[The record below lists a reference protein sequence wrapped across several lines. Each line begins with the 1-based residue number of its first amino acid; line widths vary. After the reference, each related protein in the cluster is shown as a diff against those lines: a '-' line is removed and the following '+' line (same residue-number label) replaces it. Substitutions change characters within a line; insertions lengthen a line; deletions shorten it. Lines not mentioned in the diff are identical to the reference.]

1 VVRRVLPLMCIATLA
16 GGVRA
21 APPGTHAVWRG
32 AEHAAPVDASFSA
45 AEVAGDVVA
54 HLLRARAAASATPPA
69 TEPAATR
76 AWGFHFTRGAY
87 SGFRRGRFE
96 SWSTDYPKADLQ
108 FVSVLARLTNVD
120 AYPGDNAIWL
130 DDPELRRHPFLYL
143 VEVGFMSLTE
153 PEVRGLRDY
162 LLAGGFLI
170 VDDFWGTRQWANF
183 EEQMR
188 RVLPEHGIVELPL
201 DHPIFSI
208 FYEIDEIIQ
217 VPAINRAWGPTHEQ
231 DGYVPHVRGI
241 FDDDG
246 RLMAII
252 NWNTDLGDA
261 WEWAEQPH
269 YPLKYST
276 YAFRMG
282 VNMVVYALSH

>member
-16 GGVRA
+16 GGVRTM
-21 APPGTHAVWRG
+21 PPGQQATSRG
-32 AEHAAPVDASFSA
+32 ADHAWVEDGRLNA
-45 AEVAGDVVA
+45 AYAAGDVAPLV
-54 HLLRARAAASATPPA
+54 RAMAAASSAPRTTESPA
-69 TEPAATR
+69 MR

-87 SGFRRGRFE
+87 SGYRRGRFS
-96 SWSTDYPKADLQ
+96 SWSTDYPKADQQ

-153 PEVRGLRDY
+153 PEVRGLREY

-188 RVLPEHGIVELPL
+188 RVLPEHAIVELPL

-217 VPAINRAWGPTHEQ
+217 VPAINRVWGPTHEQ

-241 FDDDG
+241 FDDAG

-282 VNMVVYALSH
+282 VNMVIYALSH